1 MRTFLIFSLLVVGL
15 ASCKKEP
22 SPESSSISTNTVGR
36 TVTQIVETQPN
47 LIYPV
52 IDSTINSYI
61 GGYYIAVPAHYWTSG
76 QRYPLIFYTCG
87 DGVYGNGTTDLYK
100 VLNEGLPLLLKQKL
114 FPPNF
119 YVNGQNYSF
128 IVAAPQFKRYPDNPN
143 AIQGAIDRVKK
154 FFRIDTT
161 RIYLTGISLGSIA
174 NGYLATTYPKK
185 YAAMVPI
192 AGITLNS
199 NYVQNIVRANLPV
212 WAFTNIGDWAV
223 SPSVTINF
231 VTLYNSM
238 NPAIPA
244 KLSLLP
250 NYGWHNHDA
259 WTKAM
264 DPNYRENGM
273 NIYEWMLQYKR

>member
-1 MRTFLIFSLLVVGL
+1 MPANTTGGL
-15 ASCKKEP
+15 
-22 SPESSSISTNTVGR
+22 
-36 TVTQIVETQPN
+36 VTQIVETQPN

-52 IDSTINSYI
+52 IDSTINSYLN
-61 GGYYIAVPAHYWTSG
+61 GYYVFVPAHYWTSG
-76 QRYPLIFYTCG
+76 QRYPLIFYNCG

-100 VLNEGLPLLLKQKL
+100 VLTEGLPLLLKQKT

-119 YVNGQNYSF
+119 VVNGQNFSV
-128 IVAAPQFKRYPDNPN
+128 IVVAPQFKRYPDNPH
-143 AIQGAIDRVKK
+143 AIQGVVDRVKK

-161 RIYLTGISLGSIA
+161 RMYLTGISLGSIA
-174 NGYLATTYPKK
+174 NGYLATTFPKK

-199 NYVQNIVRANLPV
+199 YYTQSIVQGNLPI
-212 WAFTNIGDWAV
+212 WAFHNYGDWAI
-223 SPSVTINF
+223 STSTTIDF

-244 KLSLLP
+244 RLTLFP
-250 NYGWHNHDA
+250 PYGWHDHNA

-273 NIYEWMLQYKR
+273 DIYEWMLQYKR

>member
-1 MRTFLIFSLLVVGL
+1 MRRLLIFSAFVTCLL
-15 ASCKKEP
+15 ACKKESSFEP
-22 SPESSSISTNTVGR
+22 SSISANTIDRV
-36 TVTQIVETQPN
+36 VTQIVETQPN

-52 IDSTINSYI
+52 IDSTINSYLN
-61 GGYYIAVPAHYWTSG
+61 GYYICVPAHYWTSG
-76 QRYPLIFYTCG
+76 QRYPLIFYNCG

-100 VLNEGLPLLLKQKL
+100 VLSEGLPLLLKQKT

-119 YVNGQNYSF
+119 VVNGQNFSF
-128 IVAAPQFKRYPDNPN
+128 IVAAPQFKRYPDNPH
-143 AIQGAIDRVKK
+143 AIQAVIDRVKK

-185 YAAMVPI
+185 FAALVPI

-199 NYVQNIVRANLPV
+199 YYVQNIVQGNLPV

-223 SPSVTINF
+223 SANNTIDF
-231 VTLYNSM
+231 VSLYNSM
-238 NPAIPA
+238 HPAIPA
-244 KLSLLP
+244 RLSLLP

-264 DPNYRENGM
+264 DPNYREDGKNM
-273 NIYEWMLQYKR
+273 YEWMLQYKR